1 MNQVKLIGRLGAD
14 PDVKYL
20 PDGKMVVNVNLATS
34 NDYKKNEEWVKRPAS
49 WHRLVA
55 FGDIAEEL
63 AKYAKGNK
71 LEIEGKITYRQWE
84 NKDGNKMTLTEIQVW
99 KIEGTPSDVKPSASE
114 PVDDDIPF

>member
-1 MNQVKLIGRLGAD
+1 
-14 PDVKYL
+14 
-20 PDGKMVVNVNLATS
+20 MVVNVNLATS